1 MRRRVTGLDEL
12 VQRLQT
18 LGFSQYEAR
27 AYCALLQKSPANGHE
42 VAKTAGIPTSKVY
55 ETLERLH
62 QKGSVRVQ
70 RSEPTLGAPVPYRD
84 LVGSLRQRMESTFSA
99 VEQGL
104 AQLGH
109 EQDTALT
116 WSLSGHGHVV
126 DSMRRAIDRARE
138 RLAAIIPASE
148 LGELGPPLWDAA
160 ERGVVLD
167 VVAGDGATLDL
178 PSSDRVRVRR
188 RPAGAGRRRRGGDGA
203 GRPRTRPARGH
214 VDPPPR
220 RRAAGSR
227 APARAR
233 LSAARSDRSGRRAD
247 RRPAPRGRHGDHVR
261 RVARRRDRW
270 VRVSARCDEF
280 RAGADSQPLKRAKR
294 VRFLGGESCGSSS
307 SATSCRWTATTRVW
321 AATSWSCRWTR
332 LSTPTT
338 LNGCARP
345 TRCCW
350 DGAPTKGSRA
360 SD

>member
-1 MRRRVTGLDEL
+1 VTGLDEL

-62 QKGSVRVQ
+62 QKGSVLVQ
-70 RSEPTLGAPVPYRD
+70 RSEPTLWAPVPYRD

-148 LGELGPPLWDAA
+148 LGELCPPLRDAA
-160 ERGVVLD
+160 ERGVALD
-167 VVAGDGATLDL
+167 VVAGDGAALDL

-188 RPAGAGRRRRGGDGA
+188 RPAGDPEDRLALVVGDGEE
-203 GRPRTRPARGH
+203 T
-214 VDPPPR
+214 V
-220 RRAAGSR
+220 
-227 APARAR
+227 
-233 LSAARSDRSGRRAD
+233 LAD
-247 RRPAPRGRHGDHVR
+247 LG
-261 RVARRRDRW
+261 RDRPEGMW
-270 VRVSARCDEF
+270 THHPAVALLAAERL
-280 RAGADSQPLKRAKR
+280 RA
-294 VRFLGGESCGSSS
+294 LG
-307 SATSCRWTATTRVW
+307 
-321 AATSWSCRWTR
+321 
-332 LSTPTT
+332 
-338 LNGCARP
+338 
-345 TRCCW
+345 
-350 DGAPTKGSRA
+350 
-360 SD
+360 